1 MKNCQ
6 IRFGMGDIDEEIYQT
21 TMESLQTKLDK
32 IELELVDCKKNL
44 SNHDDDVDLILS
56 MCSKLD
62 CLWKD
67 SSLEI
72 SQKIQNL
79 LFPYG
84 ILWDKEIDNYRTF
97 RKNET
102 LAVIV
107 RISKYYKNKKEENPT
122 GNSSSVHL
130 CA

>member
-1 MKNCQ
+1 
-6 IRFGMGDIDEEIYQT
+6 MGDIDEEIYQT

-97 RKNET
+97 RENET